1 MLLFQVEID
10 NDLSYEVIFSEKQPI
25 TEKNPESPTKH
36 SIHVIFP
43 ETNDVSAL
51 YTIIPIT
58 TKAYAPITMLYYR
71 DTSYPTMFN
80 PGISNPERIVLIR
93 KVIRTSSFVNP

>member
-10 NDLSYEVIFSEKQPI
+10 NDLSYEVVFSEKQPI

-51 YTIIPIT
+51 YTTISIAT
-58 TKAYAPITMLYYR
+58 ESYAPITDLIWKLMRGITTPLKTIKAYKSNR
-71 DTSYPTMFN
+71 RGQDTLKF
-80 PGISNPERIVLIR
+80 
-93 KVIRTSSFVNP
+93 

>member
-25 TEKNPESPTKH
+25 TEKDPESPTKH

-43 ETNDVSAL
+43 GTNDVSAP
-51 YTIIPIT
+51 YTTISIAT
-58 TKAYAPITMLYYR
+58 ESYAPITMLYYR

-80 PGISNPERIVLIR
+80 PGISNPGRIVLIR
-93 KVIRTSSFVNP
+93 KVIPTSSFVNP

>member
-1 MLLFQVEID
+1 MLLSQVEID

-51 YTIIPIT
+51 CTTIRIA
-58 TKAYAPITMLYYR
+58 TKAYAPIIMLYYR
-71 DTSYPTMFN
+71 DTSHLTMFN

-93 KVIRTSSFVNP
+93 KVIPTSSSVNP